1 MTCMEKLLESSAF
14 LQRFTFG
21 NVTTTSQTI
30 ATFDVKLKLY
40 LKLKDIGV
48 IESTSINYNHILNI
62 K

>member
-21 NVTTTSQTI
+21 NVTTSQTI

-40 LKLKDIGV
+40 LKLKSIGV